1 MREYNDGEEDSGS
14 FEGAIDTNGN
24 FNGIFRYMKNKYKFE
39 MKRVKST
46 AEQ

>member
-1 MREYNDGEEDSGS
+1 MEKKIPAVLKVPLT
-14 FEGAIDTNGN
+14 AIDTNGN